1 MTKKQV
7 FTISLVCIILA
18 VLSAL
23 LFRET
28 ANENTLSPLTCTF
41 LKVGKA
47 DAMVLETKGLTM
59 VIDTGEEDDGQEL
72 VDFLRNKHISLIDIL
87 IITHYDKDHVGGADT
102 LISEIP
108 AVRVLIPDYENSSTE
123 YADFMVALKNASI
136 EPEWVSSAQEF
147 PFGDALVN
155 IYPPASY
162 EIPDGVLEYDNN
174 FSLVASI
181 THGSNRLLFT
191 GDIEKNRIRELLSNG
206 QLQECNF
213 LKVPHHGIYNTAL
226 EDFLKKL
233 NPQYA
238 VICSSNK
245 HPAEEATMELLK
257 KQGVYV
263 LETRNGNITLT
274 SNGQHLELQQKCGY

>member
-7 FTISLVCIILA
+7 FTILLVCIILA

-28 ANENTLSPLTCTF
+28 TNENTLSPLTCTF

-47 DAMVLETKGLTM
+47 DAMVLETKDLTM
-59 VIDTGEEDDGQEL
+59 VIDTGEEDDGQKL

-108 AVRVLIPDYENSSTE
+108 TVRVLIPDYENSSTE

-245 HPAEEATMELLK
+245 HPTEEATMELLK